1 MASPFCA
8 SADSLALLSETDRH
22 VEHDDGQDRDRF
34 DARSSQEGS
43 MSLSLKRRH
52 PHEEEASSPSRF
64 SRKPAHLCAAAQ
76 R

>member
-22 VEHDDGQDRDRF
+22 VEHDDGQDHDRF

-43 MSLSLKRRH
+43 MSLSLKKRH
-52 PHEEEASSPSRF
+52 PHEEEASPSRF
-64 SRKPAHLCAAAQ
+64 SRKPAHSCAAAQ